1 MSLLRQES
9 QGEIDD
15 AARGESYTKG
25 TSHIVWASIAA
36 AVVVSIVIAIYVI
49 AGDKPP
55 VASGEIVE
63 IWAHPM
69 HEVTPAFD
77 ANGAGISQSTF
88 DQVLVFTHVRLHNQS
103 KGPIFLHQIMTN
115 VTLPDGTVDSSFA
128 TTASQYERIFL
139 AYPDLAKWHSA
150 PLNPEMTLEAGQTVE
165 GTFVSSFRM
174 AKEQWDAR
182 KALDYGFGFRYQP
195 NVKIPAAGSVTD
207 R

>member
-36 AVVVSIVIAIYVI
+36 AVVVTIVIAIYVI

-55 VASGEIVE
+55 VASGEIVDV
-63 IWAHPM
+63 WAHPM

-77 ANGAGISQSTF
+77 ANGAGMSQSTF

-115 VTLPDGTVDSSFA
+115 VTLPDGSVDSSFA

-139 AYPDLAKWHSA
+139 AYPDLAKWHST
-150 PLNPEMTLEAGQTVE
+150 PLNPEMTIETGQTVE

-195 NVKIPAAGSVTD
+195 NVKIAATGAVTD

>member
-25 TSHIVWASIAA
+25 TSHIIWASIAA

-63 IWAHPM
+63 VWAHPM

-77 ANGAGISQSTF
+77 ANGAGMSQSTF

-115 VTLPDGTVDSSFA
+115 VTLPDGSVDSSFA

-150 PLNPEMTLEAGQTVE
+150 PLNPEMTIEAGQTVE

-195 NVKIPAAGSVTD
+195 NVKIGATGAVTD

>member
-25 TSHIVWASIAA
+25 TSHIIWASIAA

-63 IWAHPM
+63 VWAHPM

-77 ANGAGISQSTF
+77 ANGAG
-88 DQVLVFTHVRLHNQS
+88 
-103 KGPIFLHQIMTN
+103 
-115 VTLPDGTVDSSFA
+115 
-128 TTASQYERIFL
+128 
-139 AYPDLAKWHSA
+139 
-150 PLNPEMTLEAGQTVE
+150 
-165 GTFVSSFRM
+165 
-174 AKEQWDAR
+174 
-182 KALDYGFGFRYQP
+182 
-195 NVKIPAAGSVTD
+195 
-207 R
+207 